1 MYLPIIICLQVNT
14 ADYATGGKI
23 HDDESLVARNHTH
36 RKRVGTGGKKIE

>member
-1 MYLPIIICLQVNT
+1 MGTYQLCLQVNA

-23 HDDESLVARNHTH
+23 HDDESFVTRNHTH